1 MIRRLLLLL
10 AILALG
16 TPARGQ
22 SLTADLSSH
31 IIGITTGFVGANLTL
46 FGTVDK
52 AGDVVVIVRGPPTD
66 IVVRRKHRVL
76 GMWINGSSA
85 VFHDA
90 PSFYST
96 ASSRP
101 FSDLGMT
108 PDTLARHMIG
118 LDNVKLQTAD
128 PVAEPA
134 FSEFRAALVE
144 AQERLDLY
152 RATPVPV
159 TFLGEHLFRAD
170 MAFPANVPT
179 GTYSVQ
185 IVLLSGGEVIGAQTS
200 SLIVSRI
207 GFSNGVFNAAQH
219 HAALYGLG
227 ALVLAVTAGWAA
239 SLVFRRG

>member
-1 MIRRLLLLL
+1 MIRPAAFLL
-10 AILALG
+10 AVFALG
-16 TPARGQ
+16 GQAHGQ

-52 AGDVVVIVRGPPTD
+52 PGDVVVIVRGPPTD
-66 IVVRRKHRVL
+66 IVVRRKQRVL

-96 ASSRP
+96 ASSKP
-101 FSDLGMT
+101 LTEIGP
-108 PDTLARHMIG
+108 PDTLSHHMIG

-128 PVAEPA
+128 TVKEPA
-134 FSEFRAALVE
+134 LSEFRTALL
-144 AQERLDLY
+144 ASQEKLDLY
-152 RATPVPV
+152 RPRPVPV
-159 TFLGEHLFRAD
+159 TFMGEHLFRAD
-170 MAFPANVPT
+170 MTFPANVPT

-185 IVLLSGGEVIGAQTS
+185 IVLLSGGDVIGAQTS

-207 GFSNGVFNAAQH
+207 GFSNGVFSVAHH

-227 ALVLAVTAGWAA
+227 ALVLAVGAGWAA